1 MSWGKSVWE
10 VESGQAAKV
19 DFGEDSI
26 CYFGDKMQGK
36 EQIPCVD
43 FQRVIE
49 WPPGPPQ
56 SPTPRTSASPVAH
69 WKAMLKTVIKPDI
82 GLLLRFPSKA
92 S

>member
-49 WPPGPPQ
+49 
-56 SPTPRTSASPVAH
+56 
-69 WKAMLKTVIKPDI
+69 
-82 GLLLRFPSKA
+82 
-92 S
+92 